1 MSRKAFWGISHD
13 DDDDKDDDFDIW
25 SFIVMACFVET
36 SLKRPSELSSRG
48 LHVHPRGRKVGY
60 VRSRSNRHICN
71 DDLAELSSAGLHTH
85 PAGRKI
91 VSFHLVDNSLAF
103 AMVYVLMEGRG
114 IAMVLVECELC
125 GGHELRKQNGEY
137 VCLSCNTRYTL
148 EEARKLV
155 KKEQKVAP
163 SPKEIVPEAK
173 EKALLEDYPELM
185 RAEHVA
191 HVMGVSK
198 QAVYRMSREEQIPSV
213 VIGSRIFFPRQRFLE
228 FLEYLES
235 QKRQSN
241 DRS

>member
-1 MSRKAFWGISHD
+1 MTWTG
-13 DDDDKDDDFDIW
+13 W
-25 SFIVMACFVET
+25 N
-36 SLKRPSELSSRG
+36 LSSEERW
-48 LHVHPRGRKVGY
+48 
-60 VRSRSNRHICN
+60 RSPCYRLQASTTV
-71 DDLAELSSAGLHTH
+71 DLMSSCPSTLS
-85 PAGRKI
+85 
-91 VSFHLVDNSLAF
+91 DMSLF
-103 AMVYVLMEGRG
+103 G
-114 IAMVLVECELC
+114 IAMVLVECELR

-155 KKEQKVAP
+155 KKEQKVAS